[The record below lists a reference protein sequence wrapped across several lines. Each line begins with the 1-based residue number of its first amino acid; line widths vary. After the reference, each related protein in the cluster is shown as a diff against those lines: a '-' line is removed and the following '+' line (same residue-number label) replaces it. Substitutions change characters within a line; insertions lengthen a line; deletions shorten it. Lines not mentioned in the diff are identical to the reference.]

1 MEMHPISALSAYL
14 VVQQRVWVRVGAS
27 RLDGDWQLSLLEV
40 TVDEAPPSWRR
51 GRWSY
56 ERAVFVASKPAGATV
71 ARWLE
76 RGRISLPSLSIEVPT
91 DGSVGVERRDSNFQ
105 GIYEQLPWPA
115 REWTVRL
122 RDNSGQTLHGELVAA
137 DAPAFIS
144 FDQAAAA
151 FFGVP
156 LKPSRNFSGREI
168 VVRQQDRRARID
180 RVRVHPTELVINVS
194 GEHLR
199 GTSLTLSGIDGVRR
213 TLSLRTREVRL
224 PIPDG
229 VGPGAWLA
237 LHRDRELLD
246 RRILDPA
253 WGAQDIDV
261 VVDSS
266 TRVEVLISGGERAT
280 VEFKRQLPGEDP
292 AGVMKTVAAF
302 ANGGGGTILFG
313 VEDDGEIV
321 GVGDDH
327 GRDGRDRLTSLV
339 SDWVRPLPGFECEW
353 VEVAGRGVIALHVGS
368 GEHVPYGVGTSD
380 RSVRYYIRRAG
391 NTFPASPA
399 DVRAFVQ
406 SRVPA
411 TPTPTPTPTPYF
423 PRRGR

>member
-1 MEMHPISALSAYL
+1 MSALAEYL
-14 VVQQRVWVRVGAS
+14 AEQQRVWVRVGAG

-40 TVDEAPPSWRR
+40 TVEEAPPSWRR

-56 ERAVFVASKPAGATV
+56 ERAVFVASKLAGATV
-71 ARWLE
+71 AKWLE
-76 RGRISLPSLSIEVPT
+76 RGRISLPSLSIKT
-91 DGSVGVERRDSNFQ
+91 ALDGSVSLERRDSNFQ
-105 GIYEQLPWPA
+105 GIYEQLPWPV
-115 REWTVRL
+115 REWIVRFH
-122 RDNSGQTLHGELVAA
+122 DSSGQMVHDELVAA
-137 DAPAFIS
+137 DSPAFIS
-144 FDQAAAA
+144 FDRAAAA

-156 LKPSRNFSGREI
+156 LKPNRNFSGREI

-180 RVRVHPTELVINVS
+180 RVRVHPTELVIDVS
-194 GEHLR
+194 GKQLR
-199 GTSLTLSGIDGVRR
+199 GASLTFGGFDGASRALSPH
-213 TLSLRTREVRL
+213 TREVRL
-224 PIPDG
+224 PISEG
-229 VGPGAWLA
+229 LGEGAWLA

-261 VVDSS
+261 VVDSA

-292 AGVMKTVAAF
+292 IGVMKTVAAF
-302 ANGGGGTILFG
+302 ANGAGGTILFG
-313 VEDDGEIV
+313 VENDGEIV
-321 GVGDDH
+321 GVGEDDD
-327 GRDGRDRLTSLV
+327 RDHRDRLTSLV
-339 SDWVRPLPGFECEW
+339 IDRVRPLPNFECEW
-353 VEVAGRGVIALHVGS
+353 VEVAECGVIALHVAPGQ
-368 GEHVPYGVGTSD
+368 HVPYGVGTSD

-406 SRVPA
+406 SRIPA
-411 TPTPTPTPTPYF
+411 TPELHF

>member
-1 MEMHPISALSAYL
+1 MEMQPVSALTEYL
-14 VVQQRVWVRVGAS
+14 AEQDRVWVRVGAN

-40 TVDEAPPSWRR
+40 TVEEAPPIWRR

-56 ERAVFVASKPAGATV
+56 ERAVFVASKLAGVTV
-71 ARWLE
+71 AKWLE
-76 RGRISLPSLSIEVPT
+76 RGRISLPSLSIKVAL
-91 DGSVGVERRDSNFQ
+91 DGSVTLERRDSNFQ

-115 REWTVRL
+115 REWTVRFH
-122 RDNSGQTLHGELVAA
+122 DSSGQTIHDELVAA

-156 LKPSRNFSGREI
+156 LKPNRNFSGREI

-180 RVRVHPTELVINVS
+180 RVRVHPTELVIDVS
-194 GEHLR
+194 GKELR
-199 GTSLTLSGIDGVRR
+199 GASLTLSGFGGASRA
-213 TLSLRTREVRL
+213 LSPRTRKVRL
-224 PIPDG
+224 PIPG
-229 VGPGAWLA
+229 GLGPGAWLA
-237 LHRDRELLD
+237 LHHDRELLD

-253 WGAQDIDV
+253 RGNQDIDI
-261 VVDSS
+261 VVDSA
-266 TRVEVLISGGERAT
+266 TRVEVLISGGEQAT

-292 AGVMKTVAAF
+292 TGVMKTVAAF
-302 ANGGGGTILFG
+302 ANGAGGTILFG
-313 VEDDGEIV
+313 VENDGGIV

-339 SDWVRPLPGFECEW
+339 SDRVRPLPNFECEW
-353 VEVAGRGVIALHVGS
+353 VEVADRGVIALHVEP
-368 GEHVPYGVGTSD
+368 GEQVPYGVGTGD
-380 RSVRYYIRRAG
+380 RGVRYYVRRAG
-391 NTFPASPA
+391 STFPASPA

-406 SRVPA
+406 SRIPA
-411 TPTPTPTPTPYF
+411 VPTPYF